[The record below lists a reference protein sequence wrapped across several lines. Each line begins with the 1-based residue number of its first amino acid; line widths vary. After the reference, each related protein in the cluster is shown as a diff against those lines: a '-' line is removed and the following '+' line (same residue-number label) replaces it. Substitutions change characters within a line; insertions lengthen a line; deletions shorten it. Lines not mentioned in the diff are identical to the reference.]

1 METIITI
8 LIVLGVLAYLGVS
21 YVIARALGNNSAE
34 TLKWWQGV
42 LIMLLW
48 PFIPLLLLLAF
59 LGWVKDGSH

>member
-1 METIITI
+1 METFVII
-8 LIVLGVLAYLGVS
+8 LILLGVLAYLGLG
-21 YVIARALGNNSAE
+21 YVIARALGNNSVN

-48 PFIPLLLLLAF
+48 PFIPLLFLLAF